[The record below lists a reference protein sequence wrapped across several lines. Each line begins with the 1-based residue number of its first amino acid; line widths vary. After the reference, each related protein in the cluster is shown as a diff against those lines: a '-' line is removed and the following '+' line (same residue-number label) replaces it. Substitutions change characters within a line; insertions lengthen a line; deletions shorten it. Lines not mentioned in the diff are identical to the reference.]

1 MSCIV
6 TDAGDTF
13 LSHSFIGRAIVVI
26 EGIIIIIMHRRGGEE
41 EKERCENHGKMIRRD
56 EQPYHYC
63 HKEGFAL
70 TKIVDESVGIKEI
83 TVVVL
88 DRLERDLKW
97 SLATLGVT
105 ILSPVVPYLL
115 NVDSLSSMFIGIGTG
130 LIAFA
135 FGIKA
140 FMQVKQIISGSG

>member
-1 MSCIV
+1 M
-6 TDAGDTF
+6 
-13 LSHSFIGRAIVVI
+13 R
-26 EGIIIIIMHRRGGEE
+26 RRGAEE
-41 EKERCENHGKMIRRD
+41 EKERCGNCGKMIRRD
-56 EQPYHYC
+56 EQPCPYC

-70 TKIVDESVGIKEI
+70 TKIVDETVGIKEI

-97 SLATLGVT
+97 LLATLGVT
-105 ILSPVVPYLL
+105 IISPVVTYIL

-140 FMQVKQIISGSG
+140 FVQLKQIISGSG